1 MELAIITV
9 KQVLELFVL
18 IISGIF
24 LYKKNIIREDGKK
37 LLSDILIKF
46 VVPCMIINS
55 YMGKF
60 NDEVLDNIGKSF
72 IYSIILCVLGIVISL
87 AVSFVV
93 SDEHKGIFR
102 FACSFSNAAYMGFPL
117 IQAMYGS
124 EGVLYASVYVTVF
137 NILLWTVGIVYVSE
151 SMSFKE
157 LLKKIVTC
165 PPIISVAI
173 GLVIFL
179 ARIPVADV
187 LKDTFNVVGGM
198 NTPLSMIITGITIS
212 QFPLLS
218 ILKDKRVYF
227 TVILRMFIIPVIC
240 TLVMYLIHAR
250 GMVAVITIILEACP
264 CAAITTLF
272 AIKFGHDQKLAVG
285 AVTLSTLISIITLPC
300 LALLAGEII
309 M

>member
-72 IYSIILCVLGIVISL
+72 IYSIILCVIGIVISL

-117 IQAMYGS
+117 IRALFGE
-124 EGVLYASVYVTVF
+124 EGILYASSYVTVF
-137 NILLWTVGIVYVSE
+137 NILLWSVGYVFFADKMPIKKLLKNLITCPSIIAVVVGLIIYLFKIPVTNIIADPISSVGAMTTPISMIVTGVAMGEAGIVKLIKQKHLLYGLCIRLILIPMVS
-151 SMSFKE
+151 
-157 LLKKIVTC
+157 LLVFYILNISGIVAT
-165 PPIISVAI
+165 
-173 GLVIFL
+173 
-179 ARIPVADV
+179 
-187 LKDTFNVVGGM
+187 
-198 NTPLSMIITGITIS
+198 IT
-212 QFPLLS
+212 L
-218 ILKDKRVYF
+218 
-227 TVILRMFIIPVIC
+227 
-240 TLVMYLIHAR
+240 
-250 GMVAVITIILEACP
+250 ILEACP
-264 CAAITTLF
+264 CAAITTMF
-272 AIKFGHDQKLAVG
+272 AIQYGHDQKYAAALVVISTICSI
-285 AVTLSTLISIITLPC
+285 VTLPLYVYLIGMI
-300 LALLAGEII
+300 
-309 M
+309 

>member
-37 LLSDILIKF
+37 LLSDIIKF

-117 IQAMYGS
+117 IRALFGE
-124 EGVLYASVYVTVF
+124 EGILYASSYVTVF
-137 NILLWTVGIVYVSE
+137 NILLWSVGYVFFADK
-151 SMSFKE
+151 MPIKK
-157 LLKKIVTC
+157 LLKNLITC
-165 PPIISVAI
+165 PPIIAVVV
-173 GLVIFL
+173 GLIIYLFK
-179 ARIPVADV
+179 IPVTNIIADPISS
-187 LKDTFNVVGGM
+187 VGAM
-198 NTPLSMIITGITIS
+198 TTPISMIVTGVAMGEAGIVRLIKQKHLLYGLFIRLILIPMVSLLVFYIFNIS
-212 QFPLLS
+212 G
-218 ILKDKRVYF
+218 IVA
-227 TVILRMFIIPVIC
+227 TV
-240 TLVMYLIHAR
+240 TLV
-250 GMVAVITIILEACP
+250 LEACP
-264 CAAITTLF
+264 CAAITTMF
-272 AIKFGHDQKLAVG
+272 AIQYGHDQKYAAALVVISTICSI
-285 AVTLSTLISIITLPC
+285 VTLPLYVYLIGMI
-300 LALLAGEII
+300 
-309 M
+309 

>member
-60 NDEVLDNIGKSF
+60 NDEVFDNIGKSF

-117 IQAMYGS
+117 IRALFGE
-124 EGVLYASVYVTVF
+124 EGILYASSYVTVF
-137 NILLWTVGIVYVSE
+137 NILLWSVGYVFFADK
-151 SMSFKE
+151 MPIKK
-157 LLKKIVTC
+157 LLKNLITC
-165 PPIISVAI
+165 PPIIAVVV
-173 GLVIFL
+173 GLIIYLFK
-179 ARIPVADV
+179 IPVTNIIADPISS
-187 LKDTFNVVGGM
+187 VGAM
-198 NTPLSMIITGITIS
+198 TTPISMIVTGVAMGEAGIVRLIKQKHLLYGLFIRLILIPIVSLLVFYIFNIS
-212 QFPLLS
+212 G
-218 ILKDKRVYF
+218 IVA
-227 TVILRMFIIPVIC
+227 TV
-240 TLVMYLIHAR
+240 TLV
-250 GMVAVITIILEACP
+250 LEACP
-264 CAAITTLF
+264 CAAITTMF
-272 AIKFGHDQKLAVG
+272 AIQYGHDQKYAAALVVISTICSI
-285 AVTLSTLISIITLPC
+285 VTLPLYVYLIGMI
-300 LALLAGEII
+300 
-309 M
+309 

>member
-72 IYSIILCVLGIVISL
+72 IYSIILCVIGIVISL

-117 IQAMYGS
+117 IRALFGE
-124 EGVLYASVYVTVF
+124 EGILYASSYVTVF
-137 NILLWTVGIVYVSE
+137 NILLWSVGYVFFADK
-151 SMSFKE
+151 MPIKK
-157 LLKKIVTC
+157 LLKNLITC
-165 PPIISVAI
+165 PPIIAVVV
-173 GLVIFL
+173 GLIIYLFK
-179 ARIPVADV
+179 IPVTNIIADPISS
-187 LKDTFNVVGGM
+187 VGAM
-198 NTPLSMIITGITIS
+198 TTPISMIVTGVAMGEAGIVRLIKQKHLLYGLFIRLILIPMVSLLVFYIFNIS
-212 QFPLLS
+212 G
-218 ILKDKRVYF
+218 IVA
-227 TVILRMFIIPVIC
+227 TV
-240 TLVMYLIHAR
+240 TLV
-250 GMVAVITIILEACP
+250 LEACP
-264 CAAITTLF
+264 CAAITTMF
-272 AIKFGHDQKLAVG
+272 AIQYGHDQKYAAALVVISTICSI
-285 AVTLSTLISIITLPC
+285 VTLPLYVYLIGMI
-300 LALLAGEII
+300 
-309 M
+309 

>member
-117 IQAMYGS
+117 IRALFGE
-124 EGVLYASVYVTVF
+124 EGILYASSYVTVF
-137 NILLWTVGIVYVSE
+137 NILLWSVGYVFFADK
-151 SMSFKE
+151 MPIKK
-157 LLKKIVTC
+157 LLKNLITC
-165 PPIISVAI
+165 PPIIAVVV
-173 GLVIFL
+173 GLIIYLFK
-179 ARIPVADV
+179 IPVTNIIADPISS
-187 LKDTFNVVGGM
+187 VGAM
-198 NTPLSMIITGITIS
+198 TTPISMIVTGVAMGEAGIVRLIKQKHLLYGLFIRLILIPIVSLLVFYIFNIS
-212 QFPLLS
+212 G
-218 ILKDKRVYF
+218 IVA
-227 TVILRMFIIPVIC
+227 TV
-240 TLVMYLIHAR
+240 TLV
-250 GMVAVITIILEACP
+250 LEACP
-264 CAAITTLF
+264 CAAITTMF
-272 AIKFGHDQKLAVG
+272 AIQYGHDQKYAAALVVISTICSI
-285 AVTLSTLISIITLPC
+285 VTLPLYVYLIGMI
-300 LALLAGEII
+300 
-309 M
+309 

>member
-165 PPIISVAI
+165 PPIISVAV

>member
-60 NDEVLDNIGKSF
+60 NDEVFDNIGKSF

-102 FACSFSNAAYMGFPL
+102 FACSFSNAAYIGFPL
-117 IQAMYGS
+117 IRALFGE
-124 EGVLYASVYVTVF
+124 EGILYASSYVTVF
-137 NILLWTVGIVYVSE
+137 NILLWSVGYVFFADK
-151 SMSFKE
+151 MPIKK
-157 LLKKIVTC
+157 LLKNLITC
-165 PPIISVAI
+165 PPIIAVVV
-173 GLVIFL
+173 GLIIYLFK
-179 ARIPVADV
+179 IPVTNIIADPISS
-187 LKDTFNVVGGM
+187 VGAM
-198 NTPLSMIITGITIS
+198 TTPISMIVTGVAMGEAGIVRLIKQKHLLYGLFIRLILIPIVSLLVFYIFNIS
-212 QFPLLS
+212 G
-218 ILKDKRVYF
+218 IVA
-227 TVILRMFIIPVIC
+227 TV
-240 TLVMYLIHAR
+240 TLV
-250 GMVAVITIILEACP
+250 LEACP
-264 CAAITTLF
+264 CAAITTMF
-272 AIKFGHDQKLAVG
+272 AIQYGHDQKYAAALVVISTICSI
-285 AVTLSTLISIITLPC
+285 VTLPLYVYLIGMI
-300 LALLAGEII
+300 
-309 M
+309 

>member
-1 MELAIITV
+1 
-9 KQVLELFVL
+9 
-18 IISGIF
+18 
-24 LYKKNIIREDGKK
+24 
-37 LLSDILIKF
+37 
-46 VVPCMIINS
+46 
-55 YMGKF
+55 
-60 NDEVLDNIGKSF
+60 
-72 IYSIILCVLGIVISL
+72 
-87 AVSFVV
+87 
-93 SDEHKGIFR
+93 
-102 FACSFSNAAYMGFPL
+102 
-117 IQAMYGS
+117 MYGS

-165 PPIISVAI
+165 PPIISVAV

-179 ARIPVADV
+179 VRIPVADV

>member
-9 KQVLELFVL
+9 NQVLELFVL

-117 IQAMYGS
+117 IRALFGE
-124 EGVLYASVYVTVF
+124 EGILYASSYVTVF
-137 NILLWTVGIVYVSE
+137 NILLWSVGYVFFADK
-151 SMSFKE
+151 MPIKK
-157 LLKKIVTC
+157 LLKNLITC
-165 PPIISVAI
+165 PPIIAVVV
-173 GLVIFL
+173 GLIIYLFK
-179 ARIPVADV
+179 IPVTNIIADPISS
-187 LKDTFNVVGGM
+187 VGAM
-198 NTPLSMIITGITIS
+198 TTPISMIVTGVAMGEAGIVRLIKQKHLLYGLFIRLILIPMVSLLVFYIFNIS
-212 QFPLLS
+212 G
-218 ILKDKRVYF
+218 IVA
-227 TVILRMFIIPVIC
+227 TV
-240 TLVMYLIHAR
+240 TLV
-250 GMVAVITIILEACP
+250 LEACP
-264 CAAITTLF
+264 CAAITTMF
-272 AIKFGHDQKLAVG
+272 AIQYGHDQKYAAALVVISTICSI
-285 AVTLSTLISIITLPC
+285 VTLPLYVYLIGMI
-300 LALLAGEII
+300 
-309 M
+309 

>member
-117 IQAMYGS
+117 IRALFGE
-124 EGVLYASVYVTVF
+124 EGILYASSYVTVF
-137 NILLWTVGIVYVSE
+137 NILLWSVGYVFFADK
-151 SMSFKE
+151 MPIKK
-157 LLKKIVTC
+157 LLKNLITC
-165 PPIISVAI
+165 PPIIAVGV
-173 GLVIFL
+173 GLIIYLFK
-179 ARIPVADV
+179 IPVTNIIADPISS
-187 LKDTFNVVGGM
+187 VGAM
-198 NTPLSMIITGITIS
+198 TTPISMIVTGVAMGEAGIVRLIKQKHLLYGLFIRLILIPMVSLLVFYIFNIS
-212 QFPLLS
+212 G
-218 ILKDKRVYF
+218 IVA
-227 TVILRMFIIPVIC
+227 TV
-240 TLVMYLIHAR
+240 TLV
-250 GMVAVITIILEACP
+250 LEACP
-264 CAAITTLF
+264 CAAITTMF
-272 AIKFGHDQKLAVG
+272 AIQYGHDQKYAAALVVISTICSI
-285 AVTLSTLISIITLPC
+285 VTLPLYVYLIGMI
-300 LALLAGEII
+300 
-309 M
+309 

>member
-60 NDEVLDNIGKSF
+60 NDEVFDNIGKSF

-117 IQAMYGS
+117 IRALFGE
-124 EGVLYASVYVTVF
+124 EGILYASSYVTVF
-137 NILLWTVGIVYVSE
+137 NILLWSVGYVFFADK
-151 SMSFKE
+151 MPIKK
-157 LLKKIVTC
+157 LLKNLITC
-165 PPIISVAI
+165 PPIIAVVV
-173 GLVIFL
+173 GLIIYLFK
-179 ARIPVADV
+179 IPVTNIIADPISS
-187 LKDTFNVVGGM
+187 VGAM
-198 NTPLSMIITGITIS
+198 TTPISMIVTGVAMGEAGIVRLIKQKHLLYGLFIRLILIPIVSLLVFYIFNIS
-212 QFPLLS
+212 G
-218 ILKDKRVYF
+218 IVA
-227 TVILRMFIIPVIC
+227 TV
-240 TLVMYLIHAR
+240 TLV
-250 GMVAVITIILEACP
+250 LEACP
-264 CAAITTLF
+264 
-272 AIKFGHDQKLAVG
+272 
-285 AVTLSTLISIITLPC
+285 
-300 LALLAGEII
+300 
-309 M
+309 

>member
-37 LLSDILIKF
+37 LLSDILITF

-117 IQAMYGS
+117 IRALFGE
-124 EGVLYASVYVTVF
+124 EGILYASSYVTVF
-137 NILLWTVGIVYVSE
+137 NILLWSVGYVFFADK
-151 SMSFKE
+151 MPIKK
-157 LLKKIVTC
+157 LLKNLITC
-165 PPIISVAI
+165 PPIIAVVV
-173 GLVIFL
+173 GLIIYLFK
-179 ARIPVADV
+179 IPVTNIIADPISS
-187 LKDTFNVVGGM
+187 VGAM
-198 NTPLSMIITGITIS
+198 TTPISMIVTGVAMGEAGIVRLIKQKHLLYGLFIRLILIPMVSLLVFYIFNIS
-212 QFPLLS
+212 G
-218 ILKDKRVYF
+218 IVA
-227 TVILRMFIIPVIC
+227 TV
-240 TLVMYLIHAR
+240 TLV
-250 GMVAVITIILEACP
+250 LEACP
-264 CAAITTLF
+264 CAAITTMF
-272 AIKFGHDQKLAVG
+272 AIQYGHDQKYAAALVVISTICSI
-285 AVTLSTLISIITLPC
+285 VTLPLYVYLIGMI
-300 LALLAGEII
+300 
-309 M
+309 

>member
-72 IYSIILCVLGIVISL
+72 IYSIILCVIGIVISL

-117 IQAMYGS
+117 IRALFGE
-124 EGVLYASVYVTVF
+124 EGILYASSYVTVF
-137 NILLWTVGIVYVSE
+137 NILLWSVGYVFFE
-151 SMSFKE
+151 DKMPIKK
-157 LLKKIVTC
+157 LLKNLITC
-165 PPIISVAI
+165 PPIIAVVV
-173 GLVIFL
+173 GLIIYLFK
-179 ARIPVADV
+179 IPVTNIIADPISS
-187 LKDTFNVVGGM
+187 VGAM
-198 NTPLSMIITGITIS
+198 TTPISMIVTGVAMGEAGIVRLIKQKHLLYGLFIRLILIPMVSLLVFYIFNIS
-212 QFPLLS
+212 G
-218 ILKDKRVYF
+218 IVA
-227 TVILRMFIIPVIC
+227 TV
-240 TLVMYLIHAR
+240 TLV
-250 GMVAVITIILEACP
+250 LEACP
-264 CAAITTLF
+264 CAAITTMF
-272 AIKFGHDQKLAVG
+272 AIQYGHDQKYAAALVVISTICSI
-285 AVTLSTLISIITLPC
+285 VTLPLYVYLIGMI
-300 LALLAGEII
+300 
-309 M
+309 

>member
-72 IYSIILCVLGIVISL
+72 IYSIILCVIGIVISL

-117 IQAMYGS
+117 IRALFGE
-124 EGVLYASVYVTVF
+124 EGILYASSYVTVF
-137 NILLWTVGIVYVSE
+137 NILLWSVGYVFFADK
-151 SMSFKE
+151 MPIKK
-157 LLKKIVTC
+157 LLKNLITC
-165 PPIISVAI
+165 PPIIAVVV
-173 GLVIFL
+173 GLIIYLFK
-179 ARIPVADV
+179 IPVTNIIADPISS
-187 LKDTFNVVGGM
+187 VGAM
-198 NTPLSMIITGITIS
+198 TTPISMIVTGVAMGEAGIVRLIKQKHLLYGLFIRLILIPMVSLLVFYIFNIS
-212 QFPLLS
+212 G
-218 ILKDKRVYF
+218 IVA
-227 TVILRMFIIPVIC
+227 TV
-240 TLVMYLIHAR
+240 TLV
-250 GMVAVITIILEACP
+250 LEACP
-264 CAAITTLF
+264 CAAITTMF
-272 AIKFGHDQKLAVG
+272 AIQYGHDQKYAAALVVISTICSI
-285 AVTLSTLISIITLPC
+285 VTLPLYVYLIGII
-300 LALLAGEII
+300 
-309 M
+309 